1 MASPGCSTSVAHSVP
16 VNYYYYYANTSTG
29 GRIPALLD
37 SGMAITG
44 NVTPN
49 NSTVTRLWATAVNN
63 RVNAQDDIIRPIV
76 PIRVIKNETN

>member
-49 NSTVTRLWATAVNN
+49 NSTVT
-63 RVNAQDDIIRPIV
+63 
-76 PIRVIKNETN
+76 